1 MKVDSMKKILISD
14 KYAPVVVQPS
24 NFNNRKIELH
34 YVGNPY
40 EGLAVDVKQL
50 VQALRELYGESIF
63 K

>member
-1 MKVDSMKKILISD
+1 MKAVNMKNILISD
-14 KYAPVVVQPS
+14 PYSPVVVQRS
-24 NFNNRKIELH
+24 NYNKRKVELH

-50 VQALRELYGESIF
+50 VAALRELYGESVF